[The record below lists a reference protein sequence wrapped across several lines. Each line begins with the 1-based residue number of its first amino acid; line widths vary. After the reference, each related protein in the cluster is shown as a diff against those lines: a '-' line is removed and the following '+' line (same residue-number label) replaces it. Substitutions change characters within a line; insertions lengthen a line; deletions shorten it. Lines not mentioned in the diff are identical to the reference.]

1 MIKAL
6 CKKSRDNKGFSLI
19 ELIVVIAIIAILAL
33 ILVPR
38 FGGFTGEA
46 KAAADAATMK
56 TIETAVIALMSNGKI
71 VGENGTITIK
81 NSSESAAGKITF
93 TGVRG
98 KAADLQEMIGTE
110 YKSVNGGKGFEVT
123 ITNGNV
129 SCKTY

>member
-71 VGENGTITIK
+71 VGENGTIRIA
-81 NSSESAAGKITF
+81 NSSSSGAGAITF
-93 TGVRG
+93 NGVSG
-98 KAADLQEMIGTE
+98 TDTELQEMIGTE
-110 YKSVNGGKGFEVT
+110 YKSVNGGNGFVVT

-129 SCKTY
+129 SCATY